1 VVGDVRLVAQTSS
14 PPAYDDAVDL
24 ADVDINLLVAFDA
37 LMSEGGVTAA
47 ANRMHVG
54 QSAMS
59 ATLLRLRR
67 LLDDPVLV
75 RTGRTMAPTP
85 LALSLTGPIRDA
97 LNQIDQLLTAR
108 PSFDPTRDHRTFSI
122 MASEYATVAV
132 LHPLSVK
139 LRKVAPN
146 VSLRISP
153 VAPTF
158 VEDLTHN
165 KCDLVILPPQFVGA
179 GSPLHAKV
187 LYEDPYVV
195 AVDKSNPKVKDSI
208 DLALFTSLPYLAQ
221 KSSGVRALVE
231 TQLDRLGIE
240 RRTEVTTDFG
250 LAPFLLRD
258 TLLVTLIPVSFASF
272 LAEGVG
278 LKLLEPPM
286 RLDPVT
292 ESMFWTS
299 HRDDEPAH
307 RWLRTQLLEMA
318 GPLRS
323 QHSRGE

>member
-1 VVGDVRLVAQTSS
+1 M
-14 PPAYDDAVDL
+14 DL
-24 ADVDINLLVAFDA
+24 ARVDINLLVAFDA

-85 LALSLTGPIRDA
+85 LARSLQGPIREA
-97 LNQIDQLLTAR
+97 LDQIDQLLTER
-108 PSFDPTRDHRTFSI
+108 PAFDPTRDHRTFSI

-132 LHPLSVK
+132 LHPLSVR
-139 LRKVAPN
+139 LRKIAPN

-153 VAPTF
+153 VLPKF
-158 VEDLTHN
+158 VEDLTRN
-165 KCDLVILPPQFVGA
+165 DFDLVIVPPQALGA
-179 GSPLHAKV
+179 ISPLHSEV
-187 LYEDPYVV
+187 LYEDPYVI
-195 AVDKSNPKVKDSI
+195 AVDKANPQVTDSI
-208 DLALFTSLPYLAQ
+208 DLALFTSLPYLAV
-221 KSSGVRALVE
+221 KSSGRRALIE
-231 TQLDRLGIE
+231 IQLDRLGIE

-258 TLLVTLIPVSFASF
+258 TLLVTLMASSFASF

-286 RLDPVT
+286 RLDPIT
-292 ESMFWTS
+292 ESMLWAA

-318 GPLRS
+318 APWRS
-323 QHSRGE
+323 ETSRGD

>member
-1 VVGDVRLVAQTSS
+1 MTPRLS
-14 PPAYDDAVDL
+14 PDPLSPRVYDDVVDL
-24 ADVDINLLVAFDA
+24 SDVDINLLVAFDA

-97 LNQIDQLLTAR
+97 LNQIDQLLTER
-108 PSFDPTRDHRTFSI
+108 PTFDPARDHRTFSI

-153 VAPTF
+153 VVPKF

-165 KCDLVILPPQFVGA
+165 DFDLVILPPQFGA
-179 GSPLHAKV
+179 GSPLHSEV
-187 LYEDPYVV
+187 LYEDPWVV
-195 AVDKSNPKVKDSI
+195 AVDKSNPKVVDSI
-208 DLALFTSLPYLAQ
+208 DLAMFTSLPYLAV
-221 KSSGVRALVE
+221 KYSRSRSLVE
-231 TQLDRLGIE
+231 MQLDRLGIE

-258 TLLVTLIPVSFASF
+258 TLLVTLIPSSFASF

-286 RLDPVT
+286 PLDPVT

-299 HRDDEPAH
+299 HREDEPAH

-318 GPLRS
+318 VPWRS
-323 QHSRGE
+323 QKSRGD

>member
-1 VVGDVRLVAQTSS
+1 
-14 PPAYDDAVDL
+14 VDL
-24 ADVDINLLVAFDA
+24 ANVDINLLVAFDA

-85 LALSLTGPIRDA
+85 LALSLERPIREA
-97 LNQIDQLLTAR
+97 LSQIDQLLTER
-108 PSFDPTRDHRTFSI
+108 PTFDPTRDHRTFSI

-146 VSLRISP
+146 ASLRISP
-153 VAPTF
+153 VRESFA
-158 VEDLTHN
+158 EDLTHN
-165 KCDLVILPPQFVGA
+165 DFDLVVLPPQFVSA
-179 GSPLHAKV
+179 GSSLHSEV

-195 AVDKSNPKVKDSI
+195 VVDKANPKVRDSI
-208 DLALFTSLPYLAQ
+208 DLALFTSLPYLAP
-221 KSSGVRALVE
+221 KSTGSRSLVE
-231 TQLDRLGIE
+231 VQLDRLGIE

-258 TLLVTLIPVSFASF
+258 TLLATLMPSSFATF

-286 RLDPVT
+286 PLIPLT
-292 ESMFWTS
+292 ESMFWAP
-299 HRDDEPAH
+299 HREDESAH

-318 GPLRS
+318 VPWRS
-323 QHSRGE
+323 ETTRDD

>member
-1 VVGDVRLVAQTSS
+1 VVGDVRLVAR
-14 PPAYDDAVDL
+14 PPPVYDDAVDL

-97 LNQIDQLLTAR
+97 LNQIDQLLTER
-108 PSFDPTRDHRTFSI
+108 PTFDPTGDHRTFSI

-139 LRKVAPN
+139 LRKVAPS

-153 VAPTF
+153 VTPKF
-158 VEDLTHN
+158 VEDLTRN
-165 KCDLVILPPQFVGA
+165 NFDLLILPPQFVGA
-179 GSPLHAKV
+179 DSPLHSEV
-187 LYEDPYVV
+187 LYEDPWVI
-195 AVDKSNPKVKDSI
+195 AVDKSNPQVKDSI
-208 DLALFTSLPYLAQ
+208 DLALFTSLPYLAL
-221 KSSGVRALVE
+221 KSTGVRALVE
-231 TQLDRLGIE
+231 VQLDRLGIE

-258 TLLVTLIPVSFASF
+258 TLLVTLIPASFASF
-272 LAEGVG
+272 LAEGIG

-286 RLDPVT
+286 PLIPVT
-292 ESMFWTS
+292 ESMFWAS
-299 HRDDEPAH
+299 HREDESAH

-318 GPLRS
+318 APLRS
-323 QHSRGE
+323 QDSRSD

>member
-1 VVGDVRLVAQTSS
+1 
-14 PPAYDDAVDL
+14 
-24 ADVDINLLVAFDA
+24 
-37 LMSEGGVTAA
+37 M
-47 ANRMHVG
+47 
-54 QSAMS
+54 
-59 ATLLRLRR
+59 
-67 LLDDPVLV
+67 V
-75 RTGRTMAPTP
+75 RTGRAMVPTP

-97 LNQIDQLLTAR
+97 LNQIDQLLTER
-108 PSFDPTRDHRTFSI
+108 PTFDPTRDHRTFSI

-153 VAPTF
+153 VAPKF

-165 KCDLVILPPQFVGA
+165 NCDLVTLPPQFVGA
-179 GSPLHAKV
+179 ASPLHSEV
-187 LYEDPYVV
+187 LYEDPHVV

-208 DLALFTSLPYLAQ
+208 DLALFTSLPYLAL

-231 TQLDRLGIE
+231 VQLDRLGIE

-258 TLLVTLIPVSFASF
+258 TLLVTLIPRSFASF

-286 RLDPVT
+286 PLEPVT
-292 ESMFWTS
+292 ESMFWTP
-299 HRDDEPAH
+299 HREDEPTH
-307 RWLRTQLLEMA
+307 RWLRTQLVEMA
-318 GPLRS
+318 DPLRS
-323 QHSRGE
+323 QESRGD

>member
-1 VVGDVRLVAQTSS
+1 M
-14 PPAYDDAVDL
+14 DL

-85 LALSLTGPIRDA
+85 LALSLTRPIREA
-97 LNQIDQLLTAR
+97 LNQIDQLLTER
-108 PSFDPTRDHRTFSI
+108 PAFDPARDHRTFSI
-122 MASEYATVAV
+122 RASEYATVAV

-139 LRKVAPN
+139 LRNIAPN

-153 VAPTF
+153 VMPRF
-158 VEDLTHN
+158 IEDLTHN
-165 KCDLVILPPQFVGA
+165 DFDLVIVPPQFVGA
-179 GSPLHAKV
+179 GSPVHSQV

-195 AVDKSNPKVKDSI
+195 AVDKSHPDVTDRI

-221 KSSGVRALVE
+221 KSSGNRALVE
-231 TQLDRLGIE
+231 VQLDRLGIE

-323 QHSRGE
+323 ETTRGD

>member
-1 VVGDVRLVAQTSS
+1 MSPDPPPSS
-14 PPAYDDAVDL
+14 PLYDGAVDL

-85 LALSLTGPIRDA
+85 LALSLTGPVRDA
-97 LNQIDQLLTAR
+97 LTQIDQLLTER
-108 PSFDPTRDHRTFSI
+108 PTFDPTRDHRTFSI

-132 LHPLSVK
+132 LHPLSVE

-153 VAPTF
+153 VAPKF
-158 VEDLTHN
+158 VEDLARN
-165 KCDLVILPPQFVGA
+165 DVDLVIVPPNFIGP
-179 GSPLHAKV
+179 GPLNSEV
-187 LYEDPYVV
+187 LYEDPFVV
-195 AVDKSNPKVKDSI
+195 AVDKANPQVGDSI
-208 DLALFTSLPYLAQ
+208 DLALFSSLPYLVP
-221 KSSGVRALVE
+221 KFTGSRALQE
-231 TQLDRLGIE
+231 IQLDRLGIP
-240 RRTEVTTDFG
+240 RRTEVITDFG

-258 TLLVTLIPVSFASF
+258 TLLVTLIPSSFATF

-286 RLDPVT
+286 PLDPVT
-292 ESMFWTS
+292 ESMFWAT
-299 HRDDEPAH
+299 HRQDESAH
-307 RWLRTQLLEMA
+307 RWLRTQLREMA
-318 GPLRS
+318 KPWRS
-323 QHSRGE
+323 HTGAARRLE

>member
-1 VVGDVRLVAQTSS
+1 LS
-14 PPAYDDAVDL
+14 PDPLSPRVYDDVVDL

-85 LALSLTGPIRDA
+85 LALSLTEPIRDA
-97 LNQIDQLLTAR
+97 LNQIDQLLTER
-108 PSFDPTRDHRTFSI
+108 PTFDPTRDHRTFSI

-153 VAPTF
+153 VTLKF

-165 KCDLVILPPQFVGA
+165 NFDLVILPPQYVGA
-179 GSPLHAKV
+179 DSPLHSEV
-187 LYEDPYVV
+187 LYEDPWVI
-195 AVDKSNPKVKDSI
+195 AVDKSNPQVKDSI
-208 DLALFTSLPYLAQ
+208 DLALFTSLPYLAL
-221 KSSGVRALVE
+221 KATGVRAMVE
-231 TQLDRLGIE
+231 DQLDRLGIE

-258 TLLVTLIPVSFASF
+258 TLLVTLIPASFASF
-272 LAEGVG
+272 LAEGIG

-286 RLDPVT
+286 PLIPVT
-292 ESMFWTS
+292 ESMFWAS
-299 HRDDEPAH
+299 HREDESAH

-318 GPLRS
+318 APLRS
-323 QHSRGE
+323 QDSRSD

>member
-1 VVGDVRLVAQTSS
+1 
-14 PPAYDDAVDL
+14 VDL

-85 LALSLTGPIRDA
+85 LAVSLTGPIRDA
-97 LNQIDQLLTAR
+97 LTQIDQLLTER
-108 PSFDPTRDHRTFSI
+108 PTFDPTRDHRTFSI

-153 VAPTF
+153 VLPRF
-158 VEDLTHN
+158 VEDLSHN
-165 KCDLVILPPQFVGA
+165 DFDLVIIPPQSVGA
-179 GSPLHAKV
+179 GTALHSEV
-187 LYEDPYVV
+187 LYEDPYVI
-195 AVDKSNPKVKDSI
+195 AVDKSNPKVSDSI
-208 DLALFTSLPYLAQ
+208 DLALLSSLPYLAV
-221 KSSGVRALVE
+221 KGSLVE
-231 TQLDRLGIE
+231 IQLDELGIE

-258 TLLVTLIPVSFASF
+258 TLLVTLIPSSFASF

-286 RLDPVT
+286 RLVPVT
-292 ESMFWTS
+292 ESMFWGPR
-299 HRDDEPAH
+299 RDDEPAH
-307 RWLRTQLLEMA
+307 RWLRAQLLEMA
-318 GPLRS
+318 APWRS
-323 QHSRGE
+323 RNSRGD